1 MLPALLYPSA
11 PLSAKRRV
19 LTACGAVVLALM
31 SAFALYASTGV
42 LGDNVREVVPGKLYR
57 SAQLTIPALDELLAR
72 NHIVSV
78 VSLRKDDPPAPEFA
92 LETAHLAELGLAH
105 ENIPMSP
112 TRLPKPEAIASLV
125 ARFDQGPYPMLVH
138 CEEGADRTGFAMVVW
153 LVLYGEKSIAEARA
167 SELSIRNGHFSFGQ
181 AHAMDDFFELYGRT
195 ARGQSLREW
204 MLGTYPSLYD
214 GAKRPPE
221 QDQVLARDHS

>member
-1 MLPALLYPSA
+1 MPLALHDPLPSP
-11 PLSAKRRV
+11 SAKRRV
-19 LTACGAVVLALM
+19 LTACGAVVLALV
-31 SAFALYASTGV
+31 SAFGLYASTGV
-42 LGDNVREVVPGKLYR
+42 LGDNVREVYR
-57 SAQLTIPALDELLAR
+57 SAQLSIPALDALLAR

-92 LETAHLAELGLAH
+92 LETAHLAELGVAH

-125 ARFDQGPYPMLVH
+125 ARFEEGPYPMLVH
-138 CEEGADRTGFAMVVW
+138 CEEGADRTGLAMVVW
-153 LVLYGEKSIAEARA
+153 LVLYGDKSLAEARA

-204 MLGTYPSLYD
+204 MLRTYPSLYD

>member
-1 MLPALLYPSA
+1 MRLTFQDPS
-11 PLSAKRRV
+11 PSAKRRV
-19 LTACGAVVLALM
+19 FTACGVVVLALVA
-31 SAFALYASTGV
+31 AFALYASTGV

-57 SAQLTIPALDELLAR
+57 SAQLTIPALDALLAR

-92 LETAHLAELGLAH
+92 LETAHLAELGITH

-112 TRLPKPEAIASLV
+112 TRLPKPAAIASLV

-138 CEEGADRTGFAMVVW
+138 CEEGADRTGLAMVVW

-167 SELSIRNGHFSFGQ
+167 SELSIHNGHFSFGQ
-181 AHAMDDFFELYGRT
+181 AHAMDDFFELYSRT

-204 MLGTYPSLYD
+204 MLDTYPSLYD
-214 GAKRPPE
+214 GAKRPRE
-221 QDQVLARDHS
+221 QGQVLARDHS